1 MTMRQTLQFTALT
14 AGALLLGGC
23 QLFASNTTRLQ
34 AGIRVPE
41 QLPHRDYAEQQLAAG
56 RAALSARNYVSA
68 IAAFRNAMFEPEFAA
83 AAHNGLGVAYA
94 GIGRNDLAERYFRLA
109 ITEDPAVQSYAD
121 NLVRLQRANFAA
133 EQARMARAEA
143 RPVTAPL
150 SPTRAF
156 RGTSMRAS
164 LEATPGQDRIERLG
178 ATGVFV
184 RSPPIIPPAPRSA
197 PPIPRVVVLRP
208 SAAPSVAPAQPELA
222 PVPAKAVAVAAAV
235 PAPAPPAPVQRSVT
249 VQVTQAPEAPRPA
262 IETTGRRYSPM
273 EFSTVFAPYA
283 ERAETP
289 LVGKPSVSAPGLHP
303 RAAPEPTFGQAESLA
318 LAQQ

>member
-1 MTMRQTLQFTALT
+1 MTMRQTLQFSALT

-23 QLFASNTTRLQ
+23 QLFTSNTARLQ

-56 RAALSARNYVSA
+56 RAALTAKNYVSA
-68 IAAFRNAMFEPEFAA
+68 IAAFRNAMYEPEFAA

-94 GIGRNDLAERYFRLA
+94 GIGRNDLAERFFRLA
-109 ITEDPAVQSYAD
+109 LAEDPTVQRYAD

-143 RPVTAPL
+143 RPPTPPVSL
-150 SPTRAF
+150 TRAF
-156 RGTSMRAS
+156 RGTAMRAS
-164 LEATPGQDRIERLG
+164 LEATPGQGRIERLG

-184 RSPPIIPPAPRSA
+184 RSPPTIPPAPRSA
-197 PPIPRVVVLRP
+197 PTTPRVVVLRP
-208 SAAPSVAPAQPELA
+208 SSVPSVAPTQPQLVPAPVKAAEA
-222 PVPAKAVAVAAAV
+222 AAAEPVPA
-235 PAPAPPAPVQRSVT
+235 PLAPVQRSVT
-249 VQVTQAPEAPRPA
+249 VRVTQAPEAPRAA
-262 IETTGRRYSPM
+262 IETTGRRYSPV

-283 ERAETP
+283 ERAEVP
-289 LVGKPSVSAPGLHP
+289 LLGKPSVSAPGLRP
-303 RAAPEPTFGQAESLA
+303 RTVPEPTFGQAESLA

>member
-23 QLFASNTTRLQ
+23 QLFTSNTARLQ

-56 RAALSARNYVSA
+56 RAALTTKNYVSA

-109 ITEDPAVQSYAD
+109 IAGDPAIQSYAD

-133 EQARMARAEA
+133 EQARMAQAEA
-143 RPVTAPL
+143 RPARTPV

-156 RGTSMRAS
+156 RGTAMRAS
-164 LEATPGQDRIERLG
+164 LEAAPGQDRIERLG
-178 ATGVFV
+178 TTAVFV
-184 RSPPIIPPAPRSA
+184 RSPPIIPAAPR
-197 PPIPRVVVLRP
+197 
-208 SAAPSVAPAQPELA
+208 
-222 PVPAKAVAVAAAV
+222 
-235 PAPAPPAPVQRSVT
+235 PAPPAPRVAVLRPTTAPSATPVQPELERAPAKAAEVAAVEPAAAPAAPVQRSAT
-249 VQVTQAPEAPRPA
+249 VLVSQAPEAPRAA
-262 IETTGRRYSPM
+262 IETTGRRYSPG
-273 EFSTVFAPYA
+273 EFSRVFAPFA
-283 ERAETP
+283 ERAEAP
-289 LVGKPSVSAPGLHP
+289 LVSKPAVSAPGLRP
-303 RAAPEPTFGQAESLA
+303 RVAPEPAFGQAESLA
-318 LAQQ
+318 LAHQ

>member
-23 QLFASNTTRLQ
+23 QLFTSNTARLQ

-56 RAALSARNYVSA
+56 RAALTTKNYVSA
-68 IAAFRNAMFEPEFAA
+68 ITAFRNAMFEPEFAA

-109 ITEDPAVQSYAD
+109 IAEDPAIQSYAD

-143 RPVTAPL
+143 RPVTVPV

-156 RGTSMRAS
+156 RGTPMRAS

-184 RSPPIIPPAPRSA
+184 RSPPTIPPAPRSA
-197 PPIPRVVVLRP
+197 PPAPRVAVLRP
-208 SAAPSVAPAQPELA
+208 SVATSAVPAQPELELIPTKAAETAALA
-222 PVPAKAVAVAAAV
+222 PAAAT
-235 PAPAPPAPVQRSVT
+235 PAPVQRSVT
-249 VQVTQAPEAPRPA
+249 VHVAQASATPRPA
-262 IETTGRRYSPM
+262 IETTGRRYSPG
-273 EFSTVFAPYA
+273 EFSAVFAPFA
-283 ERAETP
+283 ERAEVP
-289 LVGKPSVSAPGLHP
+289 LVSKPSVSAPGLRP
-303 RAAPEPTFGQAESLA
+303 RAVPEPTFGQAESLA
-318 LAQQ
+318 LVQQ